1 MATKNIN
8 ARIQHKIDTYYHWS
22 LASNFR
28 PLNGELII
36 FIPDD
41 ENDTRPIQMKVGNK
55 NEDLLTDL
63 DFITPEPINDIIEG
77 SNDIVS
83 GGAVYTALQNVNA
96 ISVNNLQFKVSDA
109 APEEE
114 TDDNVITFVV

>member
-1 MATKNIN
+1 MATKNLKT
-8 ARIQHKIDTYYHWS
+8 RIQHKIDTYSHWN

-28 PLNGELII
+28 PLYGELII

-63 DFITPEPINDIIEG
+63 DFITPEPINNIIED

-83 GGAVYTALQNVNA
+83 SGAVYDALQNVNA
-96 ISVNNLQFKVSDA
+96 AEVNNLKFQVLNEI
-109 APEEE
+109 PEEE
-114 TDDNVITFVV
+114 TDDNMITFVV

>member
-1 MATKNIN
+1 MNTKNIK
-8 ARIQHKIDTYYHWS
+8 ARIQHKIDTYSHWS

-28 PLNGELII
+28 PLYGELII

-63 DFITPEPINDIIEG
+63 DFITPEPT
-77 SNDIVS
+77 NDIVENS
-83 GGAVYTALQNVNA
+83 SDIVSSGAVYNALQNVNA
-96 ISVNNLQFKVSDA
+96 AEVNNLKFQVLNEI
-109 APEEE
+109 PEDD
-114 TDDNVITFVV
+114 TDDNMITFVV